1 MIKKIPL
8 SIHSVKVISPMF
20 SYGNG
25 KYSLEPRPTELK
37 GLLRNTYRIANP
49 KLDAKTLYQ
58 REVELF
64 GGQLEINK
72 EVVVKASPLCID
84 MSEQTK
90 NASISKQELRLHR
103 EKEWYENGKL
113 QKNYPV
119 KMYDIGKI
127 FTLKLSIRYG
137 CHDFSSIPYLKDKE
151 PIQWYEDLFR
161 LSLLIGGIGKRSRR
175 GRGCM
180 TTDDLLKIS
189 YEELS
194 KETAELLNNVCC
206 HTAYSVQEGKVVL
219 ASSKGND
226 NNRPYIKEIRFGQ
239 PLEDMTKDA
248 VKLYLKK
255 VDQASHN
262 IKSTY
267 TVPYATGFVK
277 PKPEPKRFSSS
288 VIVSLAEIEDGI
300 VPVYTLLNAV
310 SKEIVFKAAEREQN
324 AFIDNIEGGRK
335 Q

>member
-1 MIKKIPL
+1 MITKIPL

-25 KYSLEPRPTELK
+25 RLEPRPMELK

-49 KLDAKTLYQ
+49 NLDIKTLYQ
-58 REVELF
+58 HEVELF
-64 GGQLEINK
+64 GGQLENNGQIIVN
-72 EVVVKASPLCID
+72 PLRIRMVESDSCQGNND
-84 MSEQTK
+84 K
-90 NASISKQELRLHR
+90 K
-103 EKEWYENGKL
+103 KYENLLLHKYAGKAECYTL
-113 QKNYPV
+113 GMEFQICLSSMNAGFIQKY
-119 KMYDIGKI
+119 
-127 FTLKLSIRYG
+127 T
-137 CHDFSSIPYLKDKE
+137 
-151 PIQWYEDLFR
+151 DLFH

-194 KETAELLNNVCC
+194 KKTAELLNNVCC

-239 PLEDMTKDA
+239 LLQEITKDSVYA
-248 VKLYLKK
+248 YLKK
-255 VDQASHN
+255 VDQASHD
-262 IKSTY
+262 IRDIISR
-267 TVPYATGFVK
+267 PYVTGFVR
-277 PKPEPKRFSSS
+277 PKRFASS

-310 SKEIVFKAAEREQN
+310 SKGIIFKDAEREQN
-324 AFIDNIEGGRK
+324 AFIDNIEEGRK
-335 Q
+335 

>member
-1 MIKKIPL
+1 MITKIPL

-20 SYGNG
+20 SYG
-25 KYSLEPRPTELK
+25 KYSLEPRLTELK
-37 GLLRNTYRIANP
+37 GLLRNTYRIATS

-58 REVELF
+58 HEVELF

-90 NASISKQELRLHR
+90 NASVSKQKLRLHH
-103 EKEWYENGKL
+103 EEEWYENEKL

-119 KMYDIGKI
+119 KMYDISKI

-137 CHDFSSIPYLKDKE
+137 CRDFSSIPYLKDKE

-194 KETAELLNNVCC
+194 KKTAELLNNVCC

-239 PLEDMTKDA
+239 LLQEITKDSVYA
-248 VKLYLKK
+248 YLKK
-255 VDQASHN
+255 VDQASHD
-262 IKSTY
+262 IRDIISR
-267 TVPYATGFVK
+267 PYVTGFVR
-277 PKPEPKRFSSS
+277 PKRFASS
-288 VIVSLAEIEDGI
+288 VIVSLAEIKDGI
-300 VPVYTLLNAV
+300 VPIYTFLNAV
-310 SKEIVFKAAEREQN
+310 CKNKTFKNTEAEQS
-324 AFIDNIEGGRK
+324 AFVDNIEEGRK